1 MGVFELGPPNRSL
14 HKTRHEMAGLGLLFG
29 MYPTPP
35 SQSLDVM
42 TYSFRNCKARM
53 ISFKLHDCQSMA
65 YTLTGPLTP
74 DSAEAQSFIASSPPS
89 PPVAIHSPDS
99 SRPLS
104 TTPFLAHC
112 AQWPARAVAAAQAMA
127 LVVDQWP
134 RGSMTMTPQ
143 GTGFKTWGVQR
154 LTLGTPKAFS
164 WKPIISGKLDA
175 PQLSTKTRKKFWS
188 LPRLEE
194 KSKGW

>member
-1 MGVFELGPPNRSL
+1 MTHHFGGFVHQNLGVFELGPPNRSL

-89 PPVAIHSPDS
+89 PPVAIYSPRFFPTSFHHSIPCS
-99 SRPLS
+99 LCSM
-104 TTPFLAHC
+104 
-112 AQWPARAVAAAQAMA
+112 ARTGRGGRTGHGPCGRSMA
-127 LVVDQWP
+127 
-134 RGSMTMTPQ
+134 
-143 GTGFKTWGVQR
+143 
-154 LTLGTPKAFS
+154 
-164 WKPIISGKLDA
+164 
-175 PQLSTKTRKKFWS
+175 
-188 LPRLEE
+188 
-194 KSKGW
+194 